1 MSDRRSKNPVG
12 RLARIAITTL
22 LGDPRIT
29 SLAIEPTRSRVR
41 RLTAG
46 LFILAGFA
54 APAAA
59 QQTAV
64 ERGEYLARAGDCI
77 SCHTVPGGAPYAG
90 GYRLDTPFGY
100 LLAPNIT
107 PDMETG
113 IGRWS
118 ADDFWR
124 ALHDGVNRRGK
135 DMYPAMP
142 YVFYTKVTRQDSD
155 AIYAYLRSVKPV
167 ANVVDINH
175 LRFPFDQRWSMAAWR
190 ELFFTEGAFVP
201 NPSRSASWNRG
212 AYLVEGLGHCSAC
225 HSPRDVLGGIEKDKA
240 YTGATIDGWYAL
252 NLTQKAL
259 TGLGDW
265 SAAEIATYLKTGA
278 YKGRSTSLGPMAEVV
293 HNSTSHLS
301 DADLAAMGEYLKSI
315 PPDSSLRTGPAAAPA
330 SRARGAALYMDH
342 CSGCHQAK
350 GRGIAGVFPPLA
362 GNGAVIASDPANI
375 LKVVLAGIPA
385 QNGYIPMPAFGDQ
398 LSNQEIADIA
408 NYVRT
413 SWGNSAAA
421 NATPQAV
428 AGLRRS
434 PASPPR

>member
-1 MSDRRSKNPVG
+1 MTPQASESTASLLR
-12 RLARIAITTL
+12 RLAI
-22 LGDPRIT
+22 
-29 SLAIEPTRSRVR
+29 
-41 RLTAG
+41 
-46 LFILAGFA
+46 GFFVLSGVA
-54 APAAA
+54 APALA
-59 QQTAV
+59 QPTAV
-64 ERGEYLARAGDCI
+64 ERGAYLARAGDCI
-77 SCHTVPGGAPYAG
+77 SCHTAPGGAPYAG

-107 PDMETG
+107 PDSETG

-155 AIYAYLRSVKPV
+155 AIYAYLRTVKPV
-167 ANVVDINH
+167 SNAVDVNH
-175 LRFPFDQRWSMAAWR
+175 LRFPFDQRWTMAAWR
-190 ELFFTEGAFVP
+190 ELFFTEGTFRPDPA
-201 NPSRSASWNRG
+201 RSASWNRG

-240 YTGATIDGWYAL
+240 FTGATIDGWYAL
-252 NLTQKAL
+252 NLTQKPL

-265 SAAEIATYLKTGA
+265 SAADIATYLKTGA

-293 HNSTSHLS
+293 RNSTSHLT

-315 PPDSSLRTGPAAAPA
+315 PPDSSLRPGPIAPPA
-330 SRARGAALYMDH
+330 SRTRGATLYLDH

-362 GNGAVIASDPANI
+362 GNGAVIASDPANV

-413 SWGNSAAA
+413 SWGNTAAP

-428 AGLRRS
+428 AGLR
-434 PASPPR
+434 PAPGAAAR

>member
-1 MSDRRSKNPVG
+1 
-12 RLARIAITTL
+12 
-22 LGDPRIT
+22 
-29 SLAIEPTRSRVR
+29 
-41 RLTAG
+41 
-46 LFILAGFA
+46 
-54 APAAA
+54 
-59 QQTAV
+59 
-64 ERGEYLARAGDCI
+64 
-77 SCHTVPGGAPYAG
+77 
-90 GYRLDTPFGY
+90 
-100 LLAPNIT
+100 
-107 PDMETG
+107 
-113 IGRWS
+113 
-118 ADDFWR
+118 
-124 ALHDGVNRRGK
+124 
-135 DMYPAMP
+135 
-142 YVFYTKVTRQDSD
+142 
-155 AIYAYLRSVKPV
+155 VKPV

-413 SWGNSAAA
+413 SWGNSAAP

>member
-1 MSDRRSKNPVG
+1 
-12 RLARIAITTL
+12 L

-29 SLAIEPTRSRVR
+29 SLAIEAARSHVR

-155 AIYAYLRSVKPV
+155 AIYAYLRSLKPV
-167 ANVVDINH
+167 SNDVDINH

-201 NPSRSASWNRG
+201 NPARSGSWNRG

-240 YTGATIDGWYAL
+240 FTGATIDGWFAL

-315 PPDSSLRTGPAAAPA
+315 PPDSSLRTGPAAPPA
-330 SRARGAALYMDH
+330 SRVRGAALYMDH

-350 GRGIAGVFPPLA
+350 GRGIAGVFPPLT
-362 GNGAVIASDPANI
+362 GNAAVIASDPANI

-413 SWGNSAAA
+413 SWGNNAAA
-421 NATPQAV
+421 NATSQAV

-434 PASPPR
+434 PAAPPR

>member
-1 MSDRRSKNPVG
+1 MTPQASESTASLLR
-12 RLARIAITTL
+12 RLAI
-22 LGDPRIT
+22 
-29 SLAIEPTRSRVR
+29 
-41 RLTAG
+41 
-46 LFILAGFA
+46 GFFVLSGVA
-54 APAAA
+54 APALA
-59 QQTAV
+59 QPTAV
-64 ERGEYLARAGDCI
+64 ERGAYLARAGDCI
-77 SCHTVPGGAPYAG
+77 SCHTAPGGAPYAG

-107 PDMETG
+107 PDSETG

-155 AIYAYLRSVKPV
+155 AIYAYLRTVKPV
-167 ANVVDINH
+167 SNAVDVNH
-175 LRFPFDQRWSMAAWR
+175 LRFPFDQRWTMAAWR
-190 ELFFTEGAFVP
+190 ELFFTEGTFRPDPA
-201 NPSRSASWNRG
+201 RSASWNRG

-240 YTGATIDGWYAL
+240 FTGATIDGWYAL
-252 NLTQKAL
+252 NLTQKPL

-265 SAAEIATYLKTGA
+265 SAADIATYLKTGA

-293 HNSTSHLS
+293 RNSTSHLT

-315 PPDSSLRTGPAAAPA
+315 PPDSSLRPGPIAPPA
-330 SRARGAALYMDH
+330 SRTRGATLYLDH

-362 GNGAVIASDPANI
+362 GNGAVIASDPANV

-413 SWGNSAAA
+413 SWGNTAAP
-421 NATPQAV
+421 NATLQAV
-428 AGLRRS
+428 AGLR
-434 PASPPR
+434 PAPGAAAR

>member
-1 MSDRRSKNPVG
+1 MTPQASESTASLLR
-12 RLARIAITTL
+12 RLAI
-22 LGDPRIT
+22 
-29 SLAIEPTRSRVR
+29 
-41 RLTAG
+41 
-46 LFILAGFA
+46 GFFVLSGVA
-54 APAAA
+54 APALA
-59 QQTAV
+59 QPTAV
-64 ERGEYLARAGDCI
+64 ERGAYLARAGDCI
-77 SCHTVPGGAPYAG
+77 SCHTAPGGAPYAG

-107 PDMETG
+107 PDSETG

-155 AIYAYLRSVKPV
+155 AIYAYLRTVKPV
-167 ANVVDINH
+167 SNAVDVNH
-175 LRFPFDQRWSMAAWR
+175 LRFPFDQRWTMAAWR
-190 ELFFTEGAFVP
+190 ELFFTEGTFRPDPA
-201 NPSRSASWNRG
+201 RSASWNRG

-240 YTGATIDGWYAL
+240 FTGATIDGWYAL
-252 NLTQKAL
+252 NLTQKPL

-265 SAAEIATYLKTGA
+265 SAADIATYLKTGA

-293 HNSTSHLS
+293 RNSTSHLT

-315 PPDSSLRTGPAAAPA
+315 PPDSSLRPGPIAPPA
-330 SRARGAALYMDH
+330 SRTRGATLYLDH

-362 GNGAVIASDPANI
+362 GNGAVIASDPANV

-413 SWGNSAAA
+413 SWGNTAAP

-428 AGLRRS
+428 ADLR
-434 PASPPR
+434 PAPGAAAR

>member
-1 MSDRRSKNPVG
+1 LRGAPLTPQASESTASLLR
-12 RLARIAITTL
+12 RLAI
-22 LGDPRIT
+22 
-29 SLAIEPTRSRVR
+29 
-41 RLTAG
+41 
-46 LFILAGFA
+46 GFFVLSGVA
-54 APAAA
+54 APALA
-59 QQTAV
+59 QPTAV
-64 ERGEYLARAGDCI
+64 ERGAYLARAGDCI
-77 SCHTVPGGAPYAG
+77 SCHTAPGGAPYAG

-107 PDMETG
+107 PDSETG

-155 AIYAYLRSVKPV
+155 AIYAYLRTVKPV
-167 ANVVDINH
+167 SNAVDVNH
-175 LRFPFDQRWSMAAWR
+175 LRFPFDQRWTMAAWR
-190 ELFFTEGAFVP
+190 ELFFTEGTFRPDPA
-201 NPSRSASWNRG
+201 RSASWNRG

-240 YTGATIDGWYAL
+240 FTGATIDGWYAL
-252 NLTQKAL
+252 NLTQKPL

-265 SAAEIATYLKTGA
+265 SAADIATYLKTGA

-293 HNSTSHLS
+293 RNSTSHLT

-315 PPDSSLRTGPAAAPA
+315 PPDSSLRPGPIAPPA
-330 SRARGAALYMDH
+330 SRTRGATLYLDH

-362 GNGAVIASDPANI
+362 GNGAVIASDPANV

-413 SWGNSAAA
+413 SWGNTAAPD
-421 NATPQAV
+421 ATPQAV
-428 AGLRRS
+428 AGLR
-434 PASPPR
+434 PAPGAAAR